1 MHCVSSSTAR
11 LLPEPVVCQPYIRSV
26 KALWVTGGIV
36 HVKESFCKLHVLHK
50 LFPVLIAG
58 SGIFMQAYGK
68 TAYLITTLKVV
79 PRGTEGAVSLE
90 GTAAGVVAAAFFA
103 GLAFA
108 LKLVR

>member
-1 MHCVSSSTAR
+1 MCCT
-11 LLPEPVVCQPYIRSV
+11 I
-26 KALWVTGGIV
+26 
-36 HVKESFCKLHVLHK
+36 F
-50 LFPVLIAG
+50 FPVLTAG

-108 LKLVR
+108 LKLVRYMQKLLHA